1 VVTVYVD
8 NARIP
13 YRNMR
18 MSHLFADT
26 EEELH
31 EFAERLGLKREWF
44 QPRAGRKSHHYD
56 VSDSKREQAFALGAV
71 ALDYPRD
78 VAEWIAGRGV
88 FV

>member
-1 VVTVYVD
+1 MTVYVD

-13 YRNMR
+13 FKNWRA
-18 MSHLFADT
+18 SHLFADT

-44 QPRAGRKSHHYD
+44 QPRGGRRSMHYD
-56 VSDSKREQAFALGAV
+56 VSDAKREQAFALGAV

-78 VAEWIAGRGV
+78 TAEFIAGRGV
-88 FV
+88 FA